1 MTQHAAEVGCCDSSA
16 GAFAPC
22 LADCLHVPI
31 WMCQNARAF
40 ALIGPMPSIRCHQS
54 PICVPTVPMPCKT
67 LYFTSYRVL
76 ACVWYHYSIWATY
89 GTNARC
95 TVRA

>member
-76 ACVWYHYSIWATY
+76 ACVWYHYYSVQWKIDNLS
-89 GTNARC
+89 GGP
-95 TVRA
+95 

>member
-40 ALIGPMPSIRCHQS
+40 ALIGPMPSIRCQLPPVTDLCADNPDAVQDSIFHVVPCS
-54 PICVPTVPMPCKT
+54 GVCVVS
-67 LYFTSYRVL
+67 LL
-76 ACVWYHYSIWATY
+76 L
-89 GTNARC
+89 
-95 TVRA
+95 RAVED